1 MGGSN
6 PTDHPAPPESP
17 SPPSSPTPPVLLVVY
32 GRGSATA
39 RGVLTAGRR
48 LCTAVFFGDLGDPKV
63 AADLAQLPKSVT
75 VVDTS
80 GLTEEQLCD
89 RAAEF
94 GASGVITFSDH
105 LLRTASAVAARC
117 GVPFHDRATVEVL
130 VDKFH
135 QREALAAA
143 GVQATACRTV
153 HSAADLGPALAA
165 TGLPAVLKPRSGAG
179 SVDTCLVR
187 SAAELADR
195 YAEFTEGLASPAVF
209 VLEEYLVSDPTVVGE
224 FWGDYVSVESAIRD
238 GEIRTVA
245 VTGKLPL
252 APPFRETGYF
262 TPALLPA
269 GLADEVVALEQRA
282 LRALGIR
289 EGVTHTEIKFTP
301 DGPRLIE
308 VNGRLGG
315 HVSDVLKR
323 SAGTDL
329 LALALRLALGAFD
342 PPQPVLALGAGCPK
356 VAFQYF
362 ISPPADGLAPGPG
375 EVLDGLHHLPGV
387 DLVDATIDP
396 SWRADWR
403 AGTEWLIGT
412 VYGTVPGHPELR
424 ATVEGI
430 HRTMADFWS

>member
-1 MGGSN
+1 MAPSD
-6 PTDHPAPPESP
+6 PTGTPSAAPA
-17 SPPSSPTPPVLLVVY
+17 PPVLLVVY
-32 GRGSATA
+32 GRGSATP
-39 RGVLTAGRR
+39 RGVLTAARR
-48 LCTAVFFGDLGDPKV
+48 VCTVVFFGDLGDPRT
-63 AADLAQLPKSVT
+63 AADLAALPKSAT
-75 VVDTS
+75 VVDTA

-89 RAAEF
+89 RAAGF
-94 GASGVITFSDH
+94 GISGVITFSDG
-105 LLRTASAVAARC
+105 LLRTAAAVAEQC

-130 VDKFH
+130 VDKFR

-153 HSAADLGPALAA
+153 RSAADLGPALAA

-187 SAAELADR
+187 DAAELADR
-195 YAEFTEGLASPAVF
+195 YAEFTGDSADPAVF

-224 FWGDYVSVESAIRD
+224 FWGDYVSIESAISG

-252 APPFRETGYF
+252 AHPFRETGYF
-262 TPALLPA
+262 TPALLPD
-269 GLADEVVALEQRA
+269 GLAEEVVALEQSA

-329 LALALRLALGAFD
+329 LALALRLALGGFA
-342 PPQPVLALGAGCPK
+342 PPEPVLGLGANCPA

-362 ISPPADGLAPGPG
+362 LSPPADGLAPGG
-375 EVLDGLHHLPGV
+375 GDLVDDLQAVPGV
-387 DLVDATIDP
+387 DLVDARIDP
-396 SWRADWR
+396 SWRANWR

-412 VYGTVPGHPELR
+412 VYGSTADHAALR

-430 HRTMADFWS
+430 HRRMDAFWT

>member
-1 MGGSN
+1 MAPSD
-6 PTDHPAPPESP
+6 PLDHPTSAAEA
-17 SPPSSPTPPVLLVVY
+17 PPVLLVVY
-32 GRGSATA
+32 GRGSATP
-39 RGVLTAGRR
+39 RGILTAARR
-48 LCTAVFFGDLGDPKV
+48 LCTVVFFADLGDPK
-63 AADLAQLPKSVT
+63 AAEDLARLPKSAT
-75 VVDTS
+75 VVDTA
-80 GLTEEQLCD
+80 GLTERQLCD

-94 GASGVITFSDH
+94 GIAGVITFSDQ
-105 LLRTASAVAARC
+105 LLRTAAAVAERC

-130 VDKFH
+130 VDKFR

-143 GVQATACRTV
+143 GVQSTACRTV
-153 HSAADLGPALAA
+153 RSAADLAPALAA

-187 SAAELADR
+187 SAGELADR
-195 YAEFTEGLASPAVF
+195 YAEFTRGAADPAVF
-209 VLEEYLVSDPTVVGE
+209 VLEEYLVGDPTVVGE
-224 FWGDYVSVESAIRD
+224 FWGDYVSVESAVRD
-238 GEIRTVA
+238 GEIHTVA

-252 APPFRETGYF
+252 THPFRETGYF
-262 TPALLPA
+262 TPALLPD
-269 GLADEVVALEQRA
+269 GLAEQVVALEQSA
-282 LRALGIR
+282 LRALGVR

-329 LALALRLALGAFD
+329 LALALRTALRPVLGAFD
-342 PPQPVLALGAGCPK
+342 PPEPVLGPGAHCPA

-362 ISPPADGLAPGPG
+362 LSPPADGLAPGDG
-375 EVLDGLHHLPGV
+375 ELLDGLLAVPGV
-387 DLVDATIDP
+387 DLVDARIDP

-412 VYGTVPGHPELR
+412 VYGSTAGHAELR
-424 ATVEGI
+424 TTMTDI
-430 HRTMADFWS
+430 HRRMAGFWA